1 MPSFSLEMKDASQ
14 HGAQPFQYLFA
25 NPLYWCPLLIL
36 VSASLLD
43 PSIMLK
49 VTGSS
54 KEHAKLIFLNSHKPS
69 LSTPIF
75 LRFQLSHDITP
86 YLLLAWLILESQLPH
101 PPEYEC

>member
-1 MPSFSLEMKDASQ
+1 MPSFSLEMKDGSQ

-54 KEHAKLIFLNSHKPS
+54 KEHAKLFFKYSQTIIVSV
-69 LSTPIF
+69 F

-86 YLLLAWLILESQLPH
+86 
-101 PPEYEC
+101 